1 YQTHGAVFEND
12 VNQYGYLTRK
22 AALSTDVEFE
32 NDVNQYGYLTYT
44 GIHMVAVQFENDVN
58 QYGYLTLFTALEA
71 VVCLRMM

>member
-1 YQTHGAVFEND
+1 M
-12 VNQYGYLTRK
+12 
-22 AALSTDVEFE
+22 EFE